1 MSERNLERNK
11 QLRIGSK
18 ITTASTDSIL
28 ASLYQKILDI
38 CTGRQLQQFNRL
50 MEDFLGDVRNNIP
63 QNIKERSSARGNLRK
78 ELLRPVMT
86 WKVFCKGLRF
96 LKIKRFSIII
106 RLYHTNGDYTDYIEN
121 VQLGDFDDNDNTQ
134 GPTKIPE

>member
-11 QLRIGSK
+11 QLQIGGK
-18 ITTASTDSIL
+18 VKTTSSDSIL
-28 ASLYQKILDI
+28 SSLYQQILTI
-38 CTGRQLQQFNRL
+38 CTGGQWQQFNHL
-50 MEDFLGDVRNNIP
+50 MEDFLSDVRNNIP

-106 RLYHTNGDYTDYIEN
+106 RLYHANGDYTDYIEN
-121 VQLGDFDDNDNTQ
+121 VQLGDFVDNDNTQ